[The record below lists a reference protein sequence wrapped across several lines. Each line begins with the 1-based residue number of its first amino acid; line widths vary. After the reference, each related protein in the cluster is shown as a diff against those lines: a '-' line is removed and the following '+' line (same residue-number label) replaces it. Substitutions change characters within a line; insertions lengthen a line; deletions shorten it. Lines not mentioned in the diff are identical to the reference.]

1 MAVFTGADKKYK
13 PSEQRVDTRLL
24 SQRLAEEWK
33 EPEGG
38 TMLNLGLLTSSII
51 TMGLPALPVVSSI
64 VTKVFSMM
72 FLNPQ
77 EKLQDLPFR
86 MPETIEG
93 YDGSEMM
100 PDKPFEVKANRKF
113 YKPQG
118 VTYYGRDL
126 KSMMQVWASDDDDRT
141 HTNIF
146 GTTGSGKTE
155 LIHTI
160 TTNQLI
166 RNSGAII
173 VDAKG
178 DISLY
183 RRMCNLVRRFGRDAD
198 LLCITFAIGSEDPNL
213 PQSTKN
219 TNSFNLM
226 LNTSSGML
234 IELLSGLLDGD
245 GGSDDMWKS
254 RAIAFIGALTQ
265 PLVFLRDKQEI
276 ELAPA
281 TYIDYMEL
289 PEIERFVYESDYE
302 SKYEGFDEVVKPLR
316 SYLTTLPGYNPN
328 LIGNQA
334 QQTNEQFGYITM
346 QMTRSIND
354 LGFTYGHIFG
364 TAVGEIDISDVVLNR
379 RFLVILL
386 PSLERSLPTLLM
398 LSRLIIGSL
407 KQMMASSLGS
417 KVSGSIRINVDSRP
431 TTALNCFRIV
441 LDEVGYMMTTG
452 MSIIPAQARSLNI
465 AMVFAAQDFTDI
477 ERGSKEEAQAIWS
490 NAAIKFIGR
499 LTAGEESEMW
509 RRTRSTAGEIEQAVI
524 YQYEREFSP
533 TMNVRYRAGG
543 QVSKEK
549 QSQIKYEE
557 VAAQTKGQF
566 TLLSPKKYQG
576 GRYGGVAVVH
586 FQCLFTGGMAEMD
599 VMYIND
605 FVPMSTASIEPPN
618 LTSQY
623 KFLSKHLKEGTL
635 CQQMDASLSLNFSV
649 TLEGNQTAQNSVSK
663 YLMTVKDSC
672 LNQSSDEGEDFS
684 NMMLEVSLGFLNL
697 AMSGLADGNAVD
709 PDNLLLSQEAI
720 RDFWSEESG
729 SEVVTSNLE
738 QVSSVDFE
746 RDPDVQAAHYVSVN
760 QDEEPPVEIIESI
773 EGVRATGRAVDLE
786 KDKHIKELI
795 REYEEG
801 SDFSLETFFEDDE
814 DDARDTIHQ
823 MMLACVEQTT
833 LGDNTLIKNK
843 LLKMNVEDAS
853 YISGVEL
860 DKSQLEDLRLELKS
874 LFD

>member
-1 MAVFTGADKKYK
+1 MARFTGAESKYK
-13 PSEQRVDTRLL
+13 PTEQRVDTRLF
-24 SQRLAEEWK
+24 SERIGEYWR

-38 TMLNLGLLTSSII
+38 VMLNMGLLASSIVSFS
-51 TMGLPALPVVSSI
+51 MPLLPLVTSV
-64 VTKVFSMM
+64 VTKVFSIM

-86 MPETIEG
+86 MPETIDG

-100 PDKPFEVKANRKF
+100 PDKPFQVKKNRKF
-113 YKPQG
+113 YRPKG

-126 KSMMQVWASDDDDRT
+126 KTNMQVWASDNDDRT

-160 TTNQLI
+160 TTNQLV
-166 RNSGAII
+166 RNSGAIV

-213 PQSTKN
+213 PQPTKK

-276 ELAPA
+276 ELAPS

-289 PEIERFVYESDYE
+289 PEIERFVYESKYGE
-302 SKYEGFDEVVKPLR
+302 KYEGFEEVIKPLR

-328 LIGNQA
+328 LVGNQA

-417 KVSGSIRINVDSRP
+417 KVEGSIRVNVDSRP

-499 LTAGEESEMW
+499 LTSGEESEMW
-509 RRTRSTAGEIEQAVI
+509 RRTRSTAGELEQTVI
-524 YQYEREFSP
+524 YQYERRFSP
-533 TMNVRYRAGG
+533 TYDVKYRAGG
-543 QVSKEK
+543 SVSKEK
-549 QSQIKYEE
+549 RSQIQYEE
-557 VAAQTKGQF
+557 VAAQQNGEF

-576 GRYGGVAVVH
+576 GLYGGVAAVH
-586 FQCLFTGGMAEMD
+586 LLCLYTGGMAEMEN
-599 VMYIND
+599 MYLND
-605 FVPMSTASIEPPN
+605 FVPMSTASIEPPDMIGQQKIILEALQKN
-618 LTSQY
+618 ELSQKLNKAIIVDDIEISKNSQTS
-623 KFLSKHLKEGTL
+623 FNNISKLLLETQKSCEEQESSEGFINML
-635 CQQMDASLSLNFSV
+635 LEISLNK
-649 TLEGNQTAQNSVSK
+649 LA
-663 YLMTVKDSC
+663 
-672 LNQSSDEGEDFS
+672 
-684 NMMLEVSLGFLNL
+684 L
-697 AMSGLADGNAVD
+697 AMNGLDTGASHEPANVMMTDEMKNDFFAMSSIS
-709 PDNLLLSQEAI
+709 SQI
-720 RDFWSEESG
+720 
-729 SEVVTSNLE
+729 TSNLE
-738 QVSSVDFE
+738 HVSSVEFDKDPEVQQAYYRDENQEEVPDFI
-746 RDPDVQAAHYVSVN
+746 A
-760 QDEEPPVEIIESI
+760 ESI
-773 EGVRATGRAVDLE
+773 KGVHDTGRAVDLDRDTDIKDKIDNYE
-786 KDKHIKELI
+786 KDNEL
-795 REYEEG
+795 
-801 SDFSLETFFEDDE
+801 SVMQALEDE
-814 DDARDTIHQ
+814 D
-823 MMLACVEQTT
+823 EQA
-833 LGDNTLIKNK
+833 KEVAYQK
-843 LLKMNVEDAS
+843 LLDYTNQMTTGKPDTLRSKLFRRASLNVD
-853 YISGVEL
+853 YIEGEPLTKEVYEHLIQDIS
-860 DKSQLEDLRLELKS
+860 DDLNS
-874 LFD
+874 